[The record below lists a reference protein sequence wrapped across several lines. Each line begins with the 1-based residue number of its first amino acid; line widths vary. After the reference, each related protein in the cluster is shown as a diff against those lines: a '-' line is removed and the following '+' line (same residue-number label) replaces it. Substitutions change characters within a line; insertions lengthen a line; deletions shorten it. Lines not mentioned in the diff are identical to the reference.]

1 MFVQNGAEE
10 SVGVWEPLR
19 AGTLSHADHT
29 VLLGV
34 QDTALGEVK
43 GGETWP
49 KQHWNLEFTAKIESE
64 PRNYSQNRV

>member
-34 QDTALGEVK
+34 QDTALGE
-43 GGETWP
+43 ETGRSDMA
-49 KQHWNLEFTAKIESE
+49 KTALE
-64 PRNYSQNRV
+64 PRIYSQNRV